1 MLDETFTS
9 DDDQKSSP
17 NGKLSKKQQMRIS
30 SSSGSSNNNNNNLQ
44 TQEDSE
50 SAVAERN
57 RVLAEKRIANII
69 KTLRGDAKEYLAYR
83 KG

>member
-1 MLDETFTS
+1 
-9 DDDQKSSP
+9 
-17 NGKLSKKQQMRIS
+17 MRIS
-30 SSSGSSNNNNNNLQ
+30 SSSGSSNNNNNNNLQ

-50 SAVAERN
+50 SAAAERN
-57 RVLAEKRIANII
+57 RVLAEKRIAKII